1 MPEGP
6 SIYIL
11 RENVAQFIGRK
22 VLAVE
27 GNTPLDIQQLQ
38 GKTIKNIRSWG
49 KHLLIEFPKITVRI
63 HLMLFGSYRV
73 NSRKKFEPRLSLQFT
88 NGEELNFYTVQMV
101 LIEEPLNKVYDWKVD
116 IMGDKWSTNHVLK
129 LLKEE
134 HPKDKACDVLMN
146 QSLFAGCG
154 NIIKNEVLWQAR
166 IHPLSTIENIPAR
179 KLREMT
185 NKCSKYSFDFLK
197 WKRKKELSKHFEV
210 YEQSHCPNGHKLTV
224 KNTGKSHRRSYFCP
238 KCQVEY

>member
-11 RENVAQFIGRK
+11 RENVAKFIGRK
-22 VLAVE
+22 VMAVE
-27 GNTPLDIQQLQ
+27 GNAPMDIQQLQ
-38 GKTIKNIRSWG
+38 GKTIKAIRSWG

-63 HLMLFGSYRV
+63 HLMLFGSYSV
-73 NSRKKFEPRLSLQFT
+73 NSKKKYAPRLSLQFS

-116 IMGDKWSTNHVLK
+116 IMGDKWSANHVLK
-129 LLKEE
+129 LLREE

-146 QSLFAGCG
+146 QNLFAGCG

-166 IHPLSTIENIPAR
+166 IHPLATIENIPAR

-197 WKRKKELSKHFEV
+197 WKRKGELSKHFEV
-210 YEQSHCPNGHKLTV
+210 YEQSKCPNGHKLTV
-224 KNTGKSHRRSYFCP
+224 KNTGKSHRRSYFCTN
-238 KCQVEY
+238 CQVEY